1 MNKEVFKAVQVSEHV
16 YWVGAIDWSVRD
28 FHGYMTR
35 RGTTYNAYL
44 ILSDKITL
52 VDTVKAPFRD
62 ELMARISSV
71 VNPKEISVI
80 ISNHS
85 EMDHTGCLPGVI
97 HLVKPEQVYAST
109 MGVKA
114 LRRHFNIDR
123 EITAVKDGD
132 TISMGNMDVTFMETR
147 MLHWPDSMFSYLS
160 GEKVLFSQDG
170 FGMHLASSER
180 FSDEIDDSILEYE
193 GAKYYANILLPY
205 SALIPKTFKKVEEAG
220 IEPAI
225 IAPDHGPVWRN
236 DTNIKKILGFYSSWA
251 EQKPQKKA
259 VVVFDTMWGST
270 ELMAR
275 AISEGLESECVYVKL
290 MSLKGNHRSDV
301 ATELLDA
308 GALVTGSPTIN
319 NNMFPTVADVMT
331 YLKGLKPKNLVGA
344 VFGSYGWSGEAVRQL
359 EAIFDDMKIE
369 LAGESIKAE
378 YVPDNEVL
386 AQCYNLGKQVAER
399 LKRKIE

>member
-1 MNKEVFKAVQVSEHV
+1 MKKEVFKAVKVSDNV

-28 FHGYMTR
+28 FHGYLTG

-44 ILSDKITL
+44 ILADRITL
-52 VDTVKAPFRD
+52 IDTVKAPFKD
-62 ELMARISSV
+62 ELLSRISSLID
-71 VNPKEISVI
+71 PKDISVI

-85 EMDHTGCLPGVI
+85 EMDHTGCLNGVI
-97 HLVKPEQVYAST
+97 DLVKPEQVYAST

-114 LRRHFNIDR
+114 LASHFNFDMG
-123 EITAVKDGD
+123 ITAVKDGD
-132 TISMGNMDVTFMETR
+132 TISLGNMDITFMETR
-147 MLHWPDSMFSYLS
+147 MLHWPDSMFSYLP

-170 FGMHLASSER
+170 FGMHLASYER
-180 FSDEIDDSILEYE
+180 FADEIDDSILERE
-193 GAKYYANILLPY
+193 GSKYYANILLPY
-205 SALIPKTFKKVEEAG
+205 SALVPKVFEKVKKAG
-220 IEPAI
+220 IELEI
-225 IAPDHGPVWRN
+225 IAPDHGPIWRN
-236 DTNIKKILGFYSSWA
+236 DPDIKKILGFYAQWA
-251 EQKPQKKA
+251 EQKPQKKT

-275 AISEGLESECVYVKL
+275 AISEGLENEGVHVKL

-359 EAIFDDMKIE
+359 EAVFGDMKIE
-369 LAGESIKAE
+369 LAGESVKAE
-378 YVPDNEVL
+378 YVPDDKTL
-386 AQCYNLGKQVAER
+386 AQCYSLGRQVGR
-399 LKRKIE
+399 KLKN